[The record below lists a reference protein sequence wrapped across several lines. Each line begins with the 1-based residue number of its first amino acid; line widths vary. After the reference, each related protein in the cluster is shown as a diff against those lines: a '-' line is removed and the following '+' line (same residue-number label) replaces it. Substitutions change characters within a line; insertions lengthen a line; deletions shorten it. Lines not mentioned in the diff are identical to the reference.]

1 VLKHPD
7 LLDPGAHQGTH
18 LPSIAAIGEEGRIKV
33 RIAEARAPC
42 MGAEDLLSV
51 GEGRLRSRA
60 VVGELLEDK
69 LVLCATEALVARS
82 PLEAQ
87 EEGITKGHLGIS
99 LGEVQEGRLLDI
111 EIGTCRMPVGEWTPR
126 IVVDDLELELGIA
139 TR

>member
-7 LLDPGAHQGTH
+7 FLYPRAHQGTH
-18 LPSIAAIGEEGRIKV
+18 LPSIATIGEERRVKV

-42 MGAEDLLSV
+42 MGTEDLLPV

-69 LVLCATEALVARS
+69 LVLCVTEALMARS

-87 EEGITKGHLGIS
+87 EEGITKGNLSIS
-99 LGEVQEGRLLDI
+99 FGEVQEGRLLDI
-111 EIGTCRMPVGEWTPR
+111 KIGTCCMPV
-126 IVVDDLELELGIA
+126 
-139 TR
+139 